1 MTLVISSHFERTLI
15 LNLPNSKHSYIL
27 QRITHSVL
35 ADDLNQKQCF
45 MLSKSLSELGFTFL
59 MRSVVY
65 GKEYSHG
72 EDYTEVKE
80 SFSLVPKKLWQLV

>member
-1 MTLVISSHFERTLI
+1 MTLVISSHFE
-15 LNLPNSKHSYIL
+15 HFIL

-45 MLSKSLSELGFTFL
+45 MLSKSLSELGSTFL